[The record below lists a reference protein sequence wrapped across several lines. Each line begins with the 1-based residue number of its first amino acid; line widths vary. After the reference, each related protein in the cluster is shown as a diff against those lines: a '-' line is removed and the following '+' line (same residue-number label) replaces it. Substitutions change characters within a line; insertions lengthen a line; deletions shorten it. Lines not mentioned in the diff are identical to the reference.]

1 MPIREM
7 EKVKGK
13 ETDPPL
19 AHPFLRATL
28 GINILIHGATSI
40 LGGPGSFATMLAQ
53 GFSRHSP
60 ATTARCWICL
70 HTGIRFFLMQFIW
83 PSSPS
88 ASRFLP

>member
-28 GINILIHGATSI
+28 GINILIHGATRI
-40 LGGPGSFATMLAQ
+40 LGGLGALRLCWLRDFTPLPCHNGSLLDLLTHWYL
-53 GFSRHSP
+53 
-60 ATTARCWICL
+60 
-70 HTGIRFFLMQFIW
+70 FFLVQFIW

>member
-28 GINILIHGATSI
+28 GINILIHGATRI
-40 LGGPGSFATMLAQ
+40 LGGLGSFATMLAQ
-53 GFSRHSP
+53 GLH
-60 ATTARCWICL
+60 ATPLPQRLVVGFAYTL
-70 HTGIRFFLMQFIW
+70 VSVFLVQFIW

>member
-28 GINILIHGATSI
+28 GINILIHGATPI

-53 GFSRHSP
+53 GFH
-60 ATTARCWICL
+60 AT
-70 HTGIRFFLMQFIW
+70 
-83 PSSPS
+83 P
-88 ASRFLP
+88 LPQPLVVGFA